1 MPDWVTV
8 PRAFRYSF
16 CSDVFRSTGMVIR
29 NAQLSDVN
37 FKYEG
42 YQHRPVGEVR
52 IMQGAI
58 RFVQSGD
65 ACR

>member
-1 MPDWVTV
+1 
-8 PRAFRYSF
+8 
-16 CSDVFRSTGMVIR
+16 MVIR

-37 FKYEG
+37 FKYEK